1 MAKKYISQADL
12 AAFCGCEQ
20 PYISQLKREGVFD
33 DVLDTN
39 GKFLRSKSTE
49 YAKIYED
56 RKDLTR
62 EPQREANQ
70 KKRNTDEISQGKNEA
85 VNSSNL
91 LQSFGMFDVSYLG
104 AESQVEL
111 TTLIEEGGKK
121 SAVQKIQ
128 IKDAFIESKK
138 KENEFKKEL
147 GVLIELEEAEAVME
161 LILSNMKT
169 KMYNAPHLFKAKFPK
184 ITKEQVE
191 YLYMLIDEAF
201 SEFNKYG
208 LDEKSDTD

>member
-1 MAKKYISQADL
+1 MARKYISQADL

-39 GKFLRSKSTE
+39 GKFLRSRSTE

-56 RKDLTR
+56 RKDLSR

-70 KKRNTDEISQGKNEA
+70 RKKNGGEISQGKNETPE
-85 VNSSNL
+85 SNDL
-91 LQSFGMFDVSYLG
+91 LKSFGMFDVSYLG
-104 AESQVEL
+104 AEAQVEL

-138 KENEFKKEL
+138 KENEFKKEI

-161 LILSNMKT
+161 LILSNMKN
-169 KMYNAPHLFKAKFPK
+169 KMYNTPHLLKAKFPK

-208 LDEKSDTD
+208 LDEKS